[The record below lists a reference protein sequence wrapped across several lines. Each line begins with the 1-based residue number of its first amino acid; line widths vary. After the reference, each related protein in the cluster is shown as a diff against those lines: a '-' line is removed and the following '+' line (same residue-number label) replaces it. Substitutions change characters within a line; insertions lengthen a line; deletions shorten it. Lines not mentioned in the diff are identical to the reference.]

1 MPGVS
6 TIPTALAAL
15 TILAAAP
22 LGAQVTAKATA
33 AAATKDTTHVVPP
46 HTWTGT
52 FDDVATKPGTAR
64 TVCTDGYVL
73 TTTGPDACKDHIA
86 IDEASTRGLAAG
98 LPTGDTRVTG
108 RGLAAATPPAG
119 ATPAGTAPAGTTPG
133 ATPVAATT
141 PDTLTNSSKAPTLS
155 HP

>member
-22 LGAQVTAKATA
+22 LGAQAAAKATAKATA
-33 AAATKDTTHVVPP
+33 PAATKDTTHVVPP

-119 ATPAGTAPAGTTPG
+119 ATPAGTAPG

-141 PDTLTNSSKAPTLS
+141 SDTLTNSSKAPTLS